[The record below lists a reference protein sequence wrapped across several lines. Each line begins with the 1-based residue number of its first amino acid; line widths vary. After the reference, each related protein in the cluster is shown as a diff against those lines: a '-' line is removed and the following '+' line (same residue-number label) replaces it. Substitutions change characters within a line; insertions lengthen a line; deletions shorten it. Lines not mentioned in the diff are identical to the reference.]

1 MQAAVVL
8 GQVLG
13 KKVSPHLFI
22 YPSKYFAS
30 KRNKDQGKQEIRKG
44 KNSIC
49 SLCFGIMENVPIGYR
64 LSKTMDVLMKFEK
77 VPPGLKVTA
86 QETVSNLIIRAL
98 WKNQIHSEA
107 SPTSGKFN

>member
-1 MQAAVVL
+1 
-8 GQVLG
+8 
-13 KKVSPHLFI
+13 
-22 YPSKYFAS
+22 
-30 KRNKDQGKQEIRKG
+30 
-44 KNSIC
+44 
-49 SLCFGIMENVPIGYR
+49 MENVPIGYR
-64 LSKTMDVLMKFEK
+64 LSKTMDVLKKLEK